1 MFYLTESFFNG
12 RRQAINGQAINAR
25 IPRNFLFD
33 ILCFE

>member
-12 RRQAINGQAINAR
+12 RRLAEAQAINAR
-25 IPRNFLFD
+25 ISRNFLFD